1 MAIRGGYGISYLN
14 VGNDLNADALNTNPP
29 FSQNVSLQNVSLSDP
44 SNGTPNALAPVSL
57 GAFSPTFKRPM
68 VHSWSLTV
76 QRELP
81 GQFLVSAGYVG
92 TRSTNNETWI
102 DLNSPAFIPPAGY
115 NYDPRINAGFNT
127 NLLRPFQGYGAITQ
141 VNSGLNS
148 IYNSFQATFQ
158 RRFAS
163 GLALQGSYT
172 FGKALGEILSA
183 RNPTTQN
190 PLNWIAD
197 YGPTDFDRRRVFSM
211 NYIYVL
217 PFLRA
222 RRDFLGQV
230 FGDWEL
236 SGAVTFQSGL
246 AVSTGKQGLSTRP
259 NAAGVPV
266 SGPETKAEWFDTA
279 AFTAPAASF
288 FGNAAVGTI
297 RGPGFAIW
305 DTSLS
310 KQFPIHE
317 RLKFRLSGEFFNILN
332 HKNWSGLSA
341 TLGSGTYGQIAAA
354 RDPRKVQLVARLE
367 F

>member
-1 MAIRGGYGISYLN
+1 
-14 VGNDLNADALNTNPP
+14 
-29 FSQNVSLQNVSLSDP
+29 
-44 SNGTPNALAPVSL
+44 
-57 GAFSPTFKRPM
+57 
-68 VHSWSLTV
+68 
-76 QRELP
+76 
-81 GQFLVSAGYVG
+81 
-92 TRSTNNETWI
+92 
-102 DLNSPAFIPPAGY
+102 
-115 NYDPRINAGFNT
+115 
-127 NLLRPFQGYGAITQ
+127 
-141 VNSGLNS
+141 
-148 IYNSFQATFQ
+148 
-158 RRFAS
+158 
-163 GLALQGSYT
+163 LALQGSYT

-190 PLNWIAD
+190 PLNWRAD
-197 YGPTDFDRRRVFSM
+197 YGPTDFDRRQVFSM

-230 FGDWEL
+230 LGDWEL

-246 AVSTGKQGLSTRP
+246 AVSPGISTGKQGLSTRP

-266 SGPETKAEWFDTA
+266 SGPETKAEWFNTA
-279 AFTAPAASF
+279 AFTAPAAGF
-288 FGNAAVGTI
+288 FGNAGVGTI

-317 RLKFRLSGEFFNILN
+317 RLKFRLSGEFYNILN
-332 HKNWSGLSA
+332 HTNWSSLSA
-341 TLGSGTYGQIAAA
+341 TLGSGTYGQITAA